1 MPAEKIIEAGILQT
15 ITSSALLKIVAGKY
29 QDGKHLKSQ
38 NQASWKEFF
47 TKIVIYKIK
56 I

>member
-1 MPAEKIIEAGILQT
+1 MPVERIIEAGILQI
-15 ITSSALLKIVAGKY
+15 ITLSALLKIVAGKY
-29 QDGKHLKSQ
+29 QDGKYLKSQ
-38 NQASWKEFF
+38 NQVSWKEFF